1 VVLDGSILPK
11 ERRLLF
17 HPTVYETV
25 TDIAA
30 LEVEKGDEGIVRELV
45 LHNDSVTAFVEVSYS
60 TGQTRGWVL
69 VEIMPEEKVL
79 SYTLGV

>member
-1 VVLDGSILPK
+1 METLTRERGVQLIYQIHDRISIPK
-11 ERRLLF
+11 
-17 HPTVYETV
+17 
-25 TDIAA
+25 DIPA
-30 LEVEKGDEGIVRELV
+30 LEVERGDEGIVRELV

-69 VEIMPEEKVL
+69 LEVMPEEKVL